1 MCYTLCVPC
10 VGVDVDFDV
19 VLYQCNVSCQ
29 VYGGPPPGWTAAS
42 GPERGSEVY
51 CFRIPRDCYEDGK
64 TLPLFLLHIIVIFT
78 VSELVPVFSSI
89 GRIYELRL
97 MLEFSG
103 ATRYVPGPATV

>member
-1 MCYTLCVPC
+1 MFKYFL
-10 VGVDVDFDV
+10 
-19 VLYQCNVSCQ
+19 SSQ

-64 TLPLFLLHIIVIFT
+64 TRLTSPLPSLPHIIFS

>member
-1 MCYTLCVPC
+1 M
-10 VGVDVDFDV
+10 
-19 VLYQCNVSCQ
+19 
-29 VYGGPPPGWTAAS
+29 YGGPPPGWTAAS
-42 GPERGSEVY
+42 GPEKGSEVY

-64 TLPLFLLHIIVIFT
+64 TDLPTPPSLYLYIS

-103 ATRYVPGPATV
+103 ATRYVPAPVQ